1 MKNIAVFASG
11 GGSNFEAIVQA
22 IENGV
27 LNCDCKVLV
36 TDKPNAYC
44 VERAKNHGIEVIAFN
59 PKDYA
64 TRQDC
69 EKMLVA
75 KLNCFEIDLIV
86 FAGYMRIVT
95 SELIEAFKNKI
106 VNIHPALLPAFKGAH
121 AIEDSFNYGVKVFGV
136 TIHYVNEETDGG
148 KIIAQRAFDYVEGET
163 IEEVEEKIHKIEH
176 VLYVETLKKLL
187 EE

>member
-22 IENGV
+22 IETGV
-27 LNCDCKVLV
+27 LNCKCKVLV
-36 TDKPNAYC
+36 TDKANAYC
-44 VERAKNHGIEVIAFN
+44 VERAKNHGIEVISFN
-59 PKDYA
+59 TKDFD

-69 EKMLVA
+69 EKMIVDQ
-75 KLNCFEIDLIV
+75 LNYLDIDLIV

-95 SELIEAFKNKI
+95 SELISAFPNKI
-106 VNIHPALLPAFKGAH
+106 INIHPALLPAFKGAH
-121 AIEDSFNYGVKVFGV
+121 AIFDSFNYGVKVFGV

-148 KIIAQRAFDYVEGET
+148 KIIAQQSFDYVEGET
-163 IEEVEEKIHKIEH
+163 IEQVEEKIHKIEH

>member
-11 GGSNFEAIVQA
+11 FGSNFESIVQA
-22 IENGV
+22 VNDGM
-27 LNCDCKVLV
+27 LNCNCKVLV
-36 TDKPNAYC
+36 TDKANAYC
-44 VERAKNHGIEVIAFN
+44 VDRANNHGIEVISFN
-59 PKDYA
+59 PKDYG
-64 TRQDC
+64 TRQEC
-69 EKMLVA
+69 EKMLVK
-75 KLNCFEIDLIV
+75 KLQDRGIDLIV

-95 SELIEAFKNKI
+95 SELISAYPNKI

-136 TIHYVNEETDGG
+136 TIHFVNEETDGG
-148 KIIAQRAFDYVEGET
+148 KIISQRSFDYVEGET
-163 IEEVEEKIHKIEH
+163 IEQVEEKIHKIEH